1 MVSWATL
8 LRLCPF
14 PPQLPCVWKA
24 TYIRTTSVATFL
36 ATVNCIH
43 PLGADAGNGKAK
55 SRKSAHL
62 LPRLTSHLRTKSL
75 LPPVSLSSQ
84 RLAPGAYASSLA
96 CLSLDLCTVNSSSFS
111 LPSSA
116 VVHHQWTKLCS
127 EHPFEFVNTSCIG
140 SVLILPSDSV
150 PHQNASLGAWSL
162 YCGSTIPFFPL
173 PFTHNT
179 SVSRDVARIAE
190 QSTTWLRHSSLDRNQ
205 NDTRV
210 QPLCALANFRG

>member
-24 TYIRTTSVATFL
+24 TYIRTMSVATFL

-55 SRKSAHL
+55 PRKSTHL

-84 RLAPGAYASSLA
+84 RLAPTWRLCFLP
-96 CLSLDLCTVNSSSFS
+96 CLSI
-111 LPSSA
+111 PR
-116 VVHHQWTKLCS
+116 
-127 EHPFEFVNTSCIG
+127 
-140 SVLILPSDSV
+140 
-150 PHQNASLGAWSL
+150 SL
-162 YCGSTIPFFPL
+162 YCKFLQLLSTILCRCPPPVNQTVLRTPIWVCQHVLHRLWTDTSFWQRPTPECFAWCLELVLWFNDSLL
-173 PFTHNT
+173 P
-179 SVSRDVARIAE
+179 
-190 QSTTWLRHSSLDRNQ
+190 
-205 NDTRV
+205 
-210 QPLCALANFRG
+210 PALHP